1 MFFSCH
7 VRVSEWIQHSIVAW
21 MSRNFLLETGAKSE
35 VSVTA
40 TGLEPRTTFFVNEHS
55 AIWPNGWVFVYELSG
70 SGFES
75 SCSHSSITS
84 NSIKVTHVFYDKN
97 QGVSTKTCS
106 WKNLRLSW
114 RFKYLFWKKNRTAS
128 IQGCLYIIR
137 SNKCDV
143 FRDLVTFVQF

>member
-1 MFFSCH
+1 MTS
-7 VRVSEWIQHSIVAW
+7 
-21 MSRNFLLETGAKSE
+21 
-35 VSVTA
+35 
-40 TGLEPRTTFFVNEHS
+40 
-55 AIWPNGWVFVYELSG
+55 NGWVFVYELSG

-97 QGVSTKTCS
+97 QGVSTKTCG

-137 SNKCDV
+137 SNKCDI
-143 FRDLVTFVQF
+143 FRDLVTFVQFKKREKHPWRSVIFSKVAGLLKVTLLQGCFSRF